1 MLSEFSC
8 WFKDDIPQLVY
19 FVLYHLSLLSVFVFL
34 LLLKRAIKNLMKES
48 GMDLSSNHYFTKINH
63 FLIFIGLNLVT
74 TIIFCCGEFIN
85 IGDSPIIYFLFYMF
99 NEILELVINILVVLF
114 YCLNQ
119 EDIQR
124 IEICLCW
131 KKETK
136 ENEQEKKK
144 IALITQ
150 NEVECK

>member
-1 MLSEFSC
+1 
-8 WFKDDIPQLVY
+8 
-19 FVLYHLSLLSVFVFL
+19 
-34 LLLKRAIKNLMKES
+34 
-48 GMDLSSNHYFTKINH
+48 
-63 FLIFIGLNLVT
+63 
-74 TIIFCCGEFIN
+74 
-85 IGDSPIIYFLFYMF
+85 MF

-131 KKETK
+131 KKETT